1 MQHQERECPQCGD
14 PYTGRADKQFCS
26 EACKAQY
33 RRNNLDNRFI
43 DDEADDEEYDAE
55 NDDWDAD
62 DEDEDGEESNTPLY
76 GKVSLIESPISSIT
90 RLEQANEAERTR
102 QLHALELTRLRQ
114 LRFEAQLKEEAEEE
128 AKEAAEKK
136 KSLHTLYSAL
146 IKKCLK
152 QDGQELNEN
161 DLETWVDELDTAIEK
176 YLSHPGL
183 RQPEDKAH
191 KRIKDLYWLRD
202 MFSGLLAELREQQAS
217 FFKSVEPVYL
227 ELPSKRIARFRAHQ
241 IA

>member
-55 NDDWDAD
+55 N
-62 DEDEDGEESNTPLY
+62 EDEDGEESNTPLH

-102 QLHALELTRLRQ
+102 QLHALELIRLRQ

-128 AKEAAEKK
+128 AKEAAEKI
-136 KSLHTLYSAL
+136 KSLHTVYSAL

-152 QDGQELNEN
+152 QDGQELDED
-161 DLETWVDELDTAIEK
+161 DLETWVDELDAAIEK

-183 RQPEDKAH
+183 GQPEDKAH